1 MTNSIREIRDA
12 DCILVI
18 GSNTGESHPII
29 SYEVVR
35 AVKRG
40 ATLIVIDPRKIS
52 LVRHAALHLRPAP
65 GTDHALYMGMLH
77 TILAHGWHDQEFI
90 AARTEG
96 FDDLATSLQPWAPAA
111 ATAAAGGRGGAGKVR
126 RGVDPTPGEA
136 RAARPPHVARPDL
149 HRDAARR
156 RVGADQ
162 GDVHHRRE
170 RGGGLPPPPPR
181 GGRPA

>member
-18 GSNTGESHPII
+18 GSNPGESHPII

-40 ATLIVIDPRKIS
+40 ASLIVIDPRKIS
-52 LVRHAALHLRPAP
+52 LVRHAALPARPAP
-65 GTDHALYMGMLH
+65 GPDQALYMGMLH

-96 FDDLATSLQPWAPAA
+96 FDDLATSLQPW
-111 ATAAAGGRGGAGKVR
+111 
-126 RGVDPTPGEA
+126 TPEAA
-136 RAARPPHVARPDL
+136 RAACGVPAEQIVE
-149 HRDAARR
+149 AARCYALGLR
-156 RVGADQ
+156 RQAATNSAT
-162 GDVHHRRE
+162 
-170 RGGGLPPPPPR
+170 PPPR
-181 GGRPA
+181 RAAPHLAGLGG